1 MTATDRP
8 FSRMFA
14 RRPAAMIA
22 VLGIAATLAMGL
34 GGCVNQ
40 GEYDKL
46 YVTNRSLTDRNKQ
59 LQAERDAAVEE
70 ANRIKGQIAALEKAL
85 ADLRNQNAMLQNQL
99 NDALKR
105 LADLGGKINDLGV
118 VALDPDTDRELR
130 ELAAQYPDLL
140 TYDPEKGMIRFA
152 SDLTFDS
159 GDDTV
164 KPEAKR
170 ALNALS
176 QILRNEAASKYEVVV
191 VGHTDSQRISARTA
205 ARHPTNVH
213 LSAHR
218 SISVRRELVEMGVEP
233 GRMQVAGWGEF
244 RPAVPNSGNGNTPQN
259 RRVEIYL
266 TRGSAGGV
274 SSDGRPVGASTAP
287 VVEPAAATPDR
298 TRPPER
304 PMDITK

>member
-1 MTATDRP
+1 MIATPPRTARVLL
-8 FSRMFA
+8 
-14 RRPAAMIA
+14 A
-22 VLGIAATLAMGL
+22 VLGLAATLSLGL

-40 GEYDKL
+40 GEYDNL

-59 LQAERDAAVEE
+59 LERERDAAVEE

-85 ADLRNQNAMLQNQL
+85 ADLRNQNAALQNQL

-105 LADLGGKINDLGV
+105 LADLGGKIGDLGV
-118 VALDPDTDRELR
+118 VALDPDTDAELR
-130 ELAAQYPDLL
+130 RLAAQYPDLL

-170 ALNALS
+170 ALSALS
-176 QILRNEAASKYEVVV
+176 QIVRNQAASKYELVI
-191 VGHTDSQRISARTA
+191 VGHTDSQRISSRTA

-218 SISVRRELVEMGVEP
+218 SISVRRELVDLGVEP

-266 TRGSAGGV
+266 TRGSAGGGV
-274 SSDGRPVGASTAP
+274 SSDGKPVGNSAP

>member
-1 MTATDRP
+1 MIATPPRTARVLL
-8 FSRMFA
+8 
-14 RRPAAMIA
+14 A
-22 VLGIAATLAMGL
+22 VLGLAATLSLGL

-40 GEYDKL
+40 GEYDNL

-59 LQAERDAAVEE
+59 LERERDAAVEE

-85 ADLRNQNAMLQNQL
+85 ADLRNQNAALQNQL

-105 LADLGGKINDLGV
+105 LADLGGKIGDLGV
-118 VALDPDTDRELR
+118 VALDPDTDAALKELVSR
-130 ELAAQYPDLL
+130 FPDLL
-140 TYDPEKGMIRFA
+140 TYDAEKGMIRFA

-164 KPEAKR
+164 KPDAKR

-176 QILRNEAASKYEVVV
+176 QIVRNPVASKYELVI
-191 VGHTDSQRISARTA
+191 VGHTDSQRISSRTA

-218 SISVRRELVEMGVEP
+218 SISVRRELVDLGVEP

-266 TRGSAGGV
+266 TRGSAGGGV
-274 SSDGRPVGASTAP
+274 SSDGKPVGNSAP

>member
-1 MTATDRP
+1 MMSTTARTPRILLAV
-8 FSRMFA
+8 FGL
-14 RRPAAMIA
+14 AAS
-22 VLGIAATLAMGL
+22 LSLGL

-40 GEYDKL
+40 GEYDNL

-59 LQAERDAAVEE
+59 LEKERDAAVEE

-85 ADLRNQNAMLQNQL
+85 ADLRGQNALLASQL
-99 NDALKR
+99 ADAQRR
-105 LADLGGKINDLGV
+105 LAELGGKIGDLGV
-118 VALDPDTDRELR
+118 LALDPDTDAELR
-130 ELAAQYPDLL
+130 RLAEQYPDLL

-164 KPEAKR
+164 KSDAKR
-170 ALNALS
+170 ALAALS
-176 QILRNEAASKYEVVV
+176 QIVRNAAASKYELVI

-205 ARHPTNVH
+205 PRHPTNVH

-218 SISVRRELVEMGVEP
+218 AISVRRELVDLGVEP

-244 RPAVPNSGNGNTPQN
+244 RPTVPNSGNGNTPQN

-266 TRGSAGGV
+266 TRGSAAGGV
-274 SSDGRPVGASTAP
+274 SSDGRPVGNSAP
-287 VVEPAAATPDR
+287 TVQPAAATPDR
-298 TRPPER
+298 TQPPER